1 MCSVTEKPASNEP
14 QPEVDKAASPNDF
27 RPSPRRRKETLLPEI
42 TQLALEGLCGQAI
55 GRKLGPARSGPSIAG
70 CKRCG
75 RSGSPRQRRMP
86 RRTDRRRTGPPRCD
100 LSRGHAGH
108 GGHRRP
114 RSEVAASWMTPSW
127 PAATRK
133 RKTRQ
138 RTQPQG
144 RNAALLARATAA
156 VAASCR
162 PDGPRC
168 PAANRSPGRADF
180 LGAGRRRTIQT
191 RSPTRR
197 PSSST
202 RCGWGLSVRRNS
214 RVMNR
219 DDLREVAWRLRT
231 VIRAVGGVIPAALK
245 DRDLGY
251 MTRYELRI
259 HRVRLMAAIEAFHDA
274 EGAKLEASSPPD
286 VESSPPAAESS
297 RPNSP
302 SEQHEV

>member
-42 TQLALEGLCGQAI
+42 TQLALDGLCGQAI
-55 GRKLGPARSGPSIAG
+55 GRKLGLSKRTVNRWLQALRQEWIASATEDAAAKMALALARLDAIYREAMGEWRESRPDREARPVDDTELAG
-70 CKRCG
+70 GDAKKR
-75 RSGSPRQRRMP
+75 S
-86 RRTDRRRTGPPRCD
+86 
-100 LSRGHAGH
+100 AG
-108 GGHRRP
+108 
-114 RSEVAASWMTPSW
+114 
-127 PAATRK
+127 
-133 RKTRQ
+133 
-138 RTQPQG
+138 TQPKG

-162 PDGPRC
+162 LMGRVAPPPTAAPDEPISSAP
-168 PAANRSPGRADF
+168 PAEDDSDPIADAETVEQHKMW
-180 LGAGRRRTIQT
+180 LGFIGEEE
-191 RSPTRR
+191 
-197 PSSST
+197 
-202 RCGWGLSVRRNS
+202 L